1 MKNILKKTFNL
12 SDIKYSWLLLLSMV
26 IFILSLYFEKISS
39 SITPLTQWITY
50 GSAFLSAVIWSVLN
64 YIAHIKVNA
73 NYKKYDDI
81 KTYVDNLVMSKDDKL
96 ELMAYLEDYAA
107 DLSSQGKTKAEA
119 VQIAINQFRVQEFS
133 SISKN
138 NSVLNLPIHYYL
150 IGYVLV
156 DIALV
161 IVLALLTNTVFHG
174 YFWLSAFEFTLAA
187 YGVGFLGLFFLYKVF
202 DAAISKKINN

>member
-161 IVLALLTNTVFHG
+161 IVLALLTNTIFHG

>member
-187 YGVGFLGLFFLYKVF
+187 YGVGFLGLFFLYKLF

>member
-1 MKNILKKTFNL
+1 MKNTLKKTFNL

-187 YGVGFLGLFFLYKVF
+187 YGVGFLGLFFLYKLF

>member
-138 NSVLNLPIHYYL
+138 NSVLNFPIHYYL

-161 IVLALLTNTVFHG
+161 IVLALLTNTIFHG

>member
-12 SDIKYSWLLLLSMV
+12 SDIKYSWLLLLSMAV
-26 IFILSLYFEKISS
+26 FILSLYFEKISI
-39 SITPLTQWITY
+39 SITPLTQWVTY

-81 KTYVDNLVMSKDDKL
+81 KTYVDNLVMSKNDKL
-96 ELMAYLEDYAA
+96 ELMAYLEDFAA

-156 DIALV
+156 DITLV
-161 IVLALLTNTVFHG
+161 IVLALLANTVFHG
-174 YFWLSAFEFTLAA
+174 YFWLSAFEFTLAS
-187 YGVGFLGLFFLYKVF
+187 YGVGFLGLFFLYKIF
-202 DAAISKKINN
+202 DAAISKKINS

>member
-1 MKNILKKTFNL
+1 M
-12 SDIKYSWLLLLSMV
+12 
-26 IFILSLYFEKISS
+26 
-39 SITPLTQWITY
+39 
-50 GSAFLSAVIWSVLN
+50 N

-96 ELMAYLEDYAA
+96 ELMAYLEDFAA

-150 IGYVLV
+150 LGYVLV
-156 DIALV
+156 DIVLV
-161 IVLALLTNTVFHG
+161 VVLALLTNTVFHV

-187 YGVGFLGLFFLYKVF
+187 YGVGFLGLFFLYKIF
-202 DAAISKKINN
+202 DAAISKKINS

>member
-39 SITPLTQWITY
+39 SITPLTQWVTY

-96 ELMAYLEDYAA
+96 ELMAYLEDFAA